1 MDNSVSDSLTVT
13 DLREFEAPIPMEK
26 VLMACSQLQLGEVY
40 TAHLPR
46 VPIMLFPHLEA
57 RGLHWQ
63 VREEADHSAI
73 ITIRKLP

>member
-1 MDNSVSDSLTVT
+1 MNKSVSDSVEVV
-13 DLREFEAPIPMEK
+13 DLREFEAPAPMEK
-26 VLMACSQLQLGEVY
+26 VLMACSQLEPGEVY

-63 VREEADHSAI
+63 VQEEADQSAI
-73 ITIRKLP
+73 LTIRKLP